1 LFLSKKNFTFTFRII
16 NAELFLSENKW
27 LSLFFWQEY
36 EMRTKPKCLD
46 ISKLRKTIETNDYEQ
61 NSQNYSISDKLNGSF
76 CSINTD
82 TLSASDPTHEYK
94 EFRNKVK
101 AYMDIFKEH
110 VFDADHPINIVARH
124 FKIKFS
130 AYLEEKIK
138 ELHSLRNSEDIPDF
152 NKICNIKTNVVT
164 KELQKFIIKL
174 QTCLRLM
181 YSRTINYQYFIEEKD
196 EVINLITNLTFKD
209 GIIYAKLYELYEI
222 SLFDEIKVFENKLN
236 ELKGIKPEDLGINR
250 KFCLND
256 DTLILQKNMA
266 MEKLENSNRKRIE
279 TLEHENLK
287 RDLNP
292 SYNKSVKYD
301 NNGIINPE
309 SRLSDNKLRKIDELN
324 FMIEDKYEQINEFR
338 NGYLNNNNQEINVD
352 NETDLISN
360 TNNAIDYKP
369 KLKNKIEESLIRN
382 LNEDYRDSYEIRYII
397 DKIIKLINI
406 NFYQKIK
413 TNFFLFIIQQKSLR
427 EYRFED

>member
-1 LFLSKKNFTFTFRII
+1 
-16 NAELFLSENKW
+16 
-27 LSLFFWQEY
+27 
-36 EMRTKPKCLD
+36 MRTKPKCLD
-46 ISKLRKTIETNDYEQ
+46 ISKLRKTLETNDFEQ
-61 NSQNYSISDKLNGSF
+61 ESQNHSISDKLNGSF

-101 AYMDIFKEH
+101 AYMEIFKEH

-130 AYLEEKIK
+130 AYLAEKIK
-138 ELHSLRNSEDIPDF
+138 ELHSLRNSEDIPEF
-152 NKICNIKTNVVT
+152 NKICNIKTNTVT

-196 EVINLITNLTFKD
+196 EVINLITNLVFKD

-236 ELKGIKPEDLGINR
+236 ELKGIKPQDLGINR

-266 MEKLENSNRKRIE
+266 TEKLENSNKKKIE
-279 TLEHENLK
+279 NLEHENLK

-292 SYNKSVKYD
+292 NLNRVIKYESNGKASPQNMVSE
-301 NNGIINPE
+301 NN
-309 SRLSDNKLRKIDELN
+309 LRKIDELN
-324 FMIEDKYEQINEFR
+324 FMLEDKDQQINEFR
-338 NGYLNNNNQEINVD
+338 NDYLGNRDNYEINVD
-352 NETDLISN
+352 NETDINSN
-360 TNNAIDYKP
+360 ANIGGDFKTKP
-369 KLKNKIEESLIRN
+369 RNKIEESLARN
-382 LNEDYRDSYEIRYII
+382 SNEDYRDSYEVR
-397 DKIIKLINI
+397 
-406 NFYQKIK
+406 
-413 TNFFLFIIQQKSLR
+413 
-427 EYRFED
+427 

>member
-1 LFLSKKNFTFTFRII
+1 
-16 NAELFLSENKW
+16 
-27 LSLFFWQEY
+27 
-36 EMRTKPKCLD
+36 MRTKPKCLD
-46 ISKLRKTIETNDYEQ
+46 ISKLRNTIETNDYEHDSH
-61 NSQNYSISDKLNGSF
+61 NHSISDKLNGSF

-110 VFDADHPINIVARH
+110 VFDADHPINIVAKH
-124 FKIKFS
+124 FKVKFS
-130 AYLEEKIK
+130 CYLGEKIK
-138 ELHSLRNSEDIPDF
+138 ELHSLRNCEDIPDF
-152 NKICNIKTNVVT
+152 NKICNIKTNLVT

-196 EVINLITNLTFKD
+196 EVINLITNLIFKD

-236 ELKGIKPEDLGINR
+236 QLKGIKPQDLGINR

-266 MEKLENSNRKRIE
+266 SEKFENSNKKKIE
-279 TLEHENLK
+279 ISEHENLE

-292 SYNKSVKYD
+292 SLYNINRFD
-301 NNGIINPE
+301 NDESTYPE
-309 SRLSDNKLRKIDELN
+309 ARFSENRLRKIDELN
-324 FMIEDKYEQINEFR
+324 FLIEDKNEQNNELTNKNINA
-338 NGYLNNNNQEINVD
+338 NNHEINID
-352 NETDLISN
+352 NETDMNSIVN
-360 TNNAIDYKP
+360 KTIEFKP
-369 KLKNKIEESLIRN
+369 KMKNKLEESLAKN
-382 LNEDYRDSYEIRYII
+382 PKEDYRDSYEVR
-397 DKIIKLINI
+397 
-406 NFYQKIK
+406 
-413 TNFFLFIIQQKSLR
+413 
-427 EYRFED
+427 

>member
-1 LFLSKKNFTFTFRII
+1 
-16 NAELFLSENKW
+16 
-27 LSLFFWQEY
+27 
-36 EMRTKPKCLD
+36 MRTKPKCLD
-46 ISKLRKTIETNDYEQ
+46 ISKLRKTLETNDFEQ
-61 NSQNYSISDKLNGSF
+61 ESQNHSISDKLNGSF

-101 AYMDIFKEH
+101 AYMEIFKEH

-130 AYLEEKIK
+130 AYLAEKIK

-152 NKICNIKTNVVT
+152 NRICNVKSNLIT

-196 EVINLITNLTFKD
+196 EVINLITNLIFKD

-236 ELKGIKPEDLGINR
+236 ELKGIKPQDLGINR

-266 MEKLENSNRKRIE
+266 TEKLENSNKKKIE
-279 TLEHENLK
+279 NLEHENLK

-292 SYNKSVKYD
+292 ELNRIVKFE
-301 NNGIINPE
+301 NNGILSPAQQQN
-309 SRLSDNKLRKIDELN
+309 RLSESNLRKIDELN
-324 FMIEDKYEQINEFR
+324 FLLEDKDLQINEFR
-338 NGYLNNNNQEINVD
+338 NGFGSRNNYEINVD
-352 NETDLISN
+352 NETDLN
-360 TNNAIDYKP
+360 TNVNNNNIVFKS
-369 KLKNKIEESLIRN
+369 KQRNKIEESLARN
-382 LNEDYRDSYEIRYII
+382 LNEDYRDSYEVRYVYLEFIL
-397 DKIIKLINI
+397 DSN
-406 NFYQKIK
+406 NF
-413 TNFFLFIIQQKSLR
+413 
-427 EYRFED
+427 